1 MTDISEIFVAGGERE
16 HRLLTR
22 YANRHGLIT
31 GATGTGKTVT
41 LQVLAE
47 GFSAAGVPVFVADVK
62 GDLSGLSQAGE
73 AKRKIVERER
83 ALGLGE
89 RTYRGAPTIFWD
101 LFAEKGHPVRAT
113 VSDMGPLLL
122 GRLLD
127 LNEVQSAVLNV
138 VFQVA
143 DDEGLL
149 LIDMKDLRAMLTFV
163 ADHASEIREEYG
175 NVSSASVGAI
185 QRGLLTLEQQGGD
198 LFFGE
203 PALDLED
210 LMLSAPDGGGAINVL
225 AADRLMQSPRLYAT
239 FLLWLLAEL
248 FENLPEVGDR
258 DRPKLVFFFD
268 EAHLLFDE
276 APKALVDKVEQ
287 VVRLIRSKGVGVFFV
302 TQNPLDIPDDVLGQL
317 GNRVQHA
324 LRAYTPRDQR
334 AVRAAAETFRPNPAL
349 DTEAAITELGVGEA
363 LLSFLEQDGVPAM
376 VDRALVAPPL
386 SRIGPASESER
397 AAVQAQSPLGG
408 AYDKAVDRESAY
420 EVLRG
425 RPEEEAAPQPASGP
439 WRRPGGEERR
449 GGPWRDNDAGTA
461 PAKSSTRRSTR
472 APKREKSAV
481 EKVLLGDGRRQGL
494 AEAMAKSAVRT
505 VGRQIGRSLV
515 RGILGSLF
523 KR

>member
-1 MTDISEIFVAGGERE
+1 MTSISEIFVGGGERE
-16 HRLLTR
+16 HKLLTR
-22 YANRHGLIT
+22 YANRHGLVT

-62 GDLSGLSQAGE
+62 GDLSGLSQSGE
-73 AKRKIVERER
+73 AKARIVERER
-83 ALGLGE
+83 ELGMGA
-89 RTYRGAPTIFWD
+89 RTYRAASVIFWD
-101 LFAEKGHPVRAT
+101 LFGEKGHPVRTT

-127 LNEVQSAVLNV
+127 LNDVQSGVLNI

-149 LIDMKDLRAMLTFV
+149 LIDLKDLRAMLIFV
-163 ADHASEIREEYG
+163 ADHADDIREEYG
-175 NVSSASVGAI
+175 NVASASVGAI
-185 QRGLLTLEQQGGD
+185 QRGLLTLDQQGGD

-203 PALDLED
+203 PALELED
-210 LMLSAPDGGGAINVL
+210 LMLSAPGGAGAINIL

-248 FENLPEVGDR
+248 FENLPEVGDS

-268 EAHLLFDE
+268 EAHLLFDD

-287 VVRLIRSKGVGVFFV
+287 VVRLIRSKGVGVYFV
-302 TQNPLDIPDDVLGQL
+302 TQNPIDIPDDVLGQL

-324 LRAYTPRDQR
+324 LRAYTPRDQK
-334 AVRAAAETFRPNPAL
+334 AVRAAAQTFRPNPAL

-363 LLSFLEQDGVPAM
+363 LISFLEEDGVPAI
-376 VDRALVAPPL
+376 VGRALVAPPL

-397 AAVQAQSPLGG
+397 AAVQAQSPLSET
-408 AYDKAVDRESAY
+408 YDAAVDRESAY

-425 RPEEEAAPQPASGP
+425 RPAEEAEPPAASGP
-439 WRRPGGEERR
+439 WRRPGGEERLKS
-449 GGPWRDNDAGTA
+449 A
-461 PAKSSTRRSTR
+461 PAKSPTRRSTR
-472 APKREKSAV
+472 QSTREPKREKGMV
-481 EKVLLGDGRRQGL
+481 EKLLMGDGRRQGM

-523 KR
+523 K